1 MPANSKKNS
10 YLQRIVKRHLEI
22 MPVLIFNLAIDVNLF
37 YMEFDLILKYIFILY
52 VIILKVSYCLFVAL
66 NEPQL
71 SA

>member
-10 YLQRIVKRHLEI
+10 YLQRIVKRHFEI